1 MLPLMSLFTGEKAFP
16 KAAVNKYK
24 KNIFY
29 KFMKLQFDN
38 ELKVFLLYLVSKSAQ
53 TIMFTFKETES

>member
-38 ELKVFLLYLVSKSAQ
+38 ELKVFLLYPC
-53 TIMFTFKETES
+53 FKVCSNYHVYFQGD